1 MVKVTSVRGIAGQI
15 VNRNTLTGLILV
27 LQSQMTNQAQ
37 KAVEL
42 LPFKVEI
49 FQVCFLTSI
58 EKTVKT
64 ISDFGRCS
72 HNNC

>member
-49 FQVCFLTSI
+49 FQVCFLMSI

-64 ISDFGRCS
+64 ISDFREMFS
-72 HNNC
+72 